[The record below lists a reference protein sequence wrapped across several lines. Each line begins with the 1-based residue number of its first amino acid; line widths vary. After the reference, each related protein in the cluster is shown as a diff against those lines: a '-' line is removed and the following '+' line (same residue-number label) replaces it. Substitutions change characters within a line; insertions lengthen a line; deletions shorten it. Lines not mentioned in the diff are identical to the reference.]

1 MNKSTVIIITIIS
14 TVLSVLLIIGS
25 YYGIDRYIYLHMKSP
40 EYFINKYSHLPK
52 ANLKNRTVISFS
64 TTPEKINK
72 IKPMINSILDQ
83 TVKVDAIYMV
93 LLADKNYNTPRY
105 ITNVATVVLAG
116 KDYGGGTKIIPIL
129 LKEKEC
135 DTIIIA
141 LNDNVVYGQDFI
153 FTMIEESNKNP
164 GTVLLDKKGDV
175 MLVKPE
181 YFGCD
186 VINREKEDFDNNW
199 FLDKSKNNKI
209 IEYNENYKII

>member
-1 MNKSTVIIITIIS
+1 MNKKTVIIITILS
-14 TVLSVLLIIGS
+14 TILSIIFILSS
-25 YYGIDRYIYLHMKSP
+25 YYGIDRYLSLHMKSC
-40 EYFINKYSHLPK
+40 ENFINKYSYLPK
-52 ANLKNRTVISFS
+52 ASTNRVVISFS

-93 LLADKNYNTPRY
+93 LLADKNYNTPKY

-135 DTIIIA
+135 DTTIIA
-141 LNDNVVYGQDFI
+141 MNDNVVYGQDFV
-153 FTMIEESNKNP
+153 FTMIEELKKNP
-164 GTVLLDKKGDV
+164 GVVLIDKKGDV